1 MVLASKRFQS
11 ATPTARH
18 AARGFSLMELMI
30 VVAIV
35 AILAAIAYPNYTD
48 SVRRSNRSDGRAALM
63 QAAQNLERYFTENNT
78 YLNATIAEDPDTD
91 IWATDTSTEGHYTL
105 DFSVAP
111 TATTYTLR
119 ATAIGSQALDTDCP
133 ALTLTHMGVRSPPE
147 CW

>member
-1 MVLASKRFQS
+1 MTS
-11 ATPTARH
+11 AGRRLPTAEPAARRL
-18 AARGFSLMELMI
+18 ARGFSLIELMI

-35 AILAAIAYPNYTD
+35 AILVAIAYPNYTD

-78 YLNATIAEDPDTD
+78 YLGATIAEDPDTD
-91 IWATDTSTEGHYTL
+91 IWATDTSTEGYFTL
-105 DFSVAP
+105 DFSVVP

-119 ATAIGSQALDTDCP
+119 ATAVGPQARDEDC
-133 ALTLTHMGVRSPPE
+133 AQLTLTHLGVRSPDD